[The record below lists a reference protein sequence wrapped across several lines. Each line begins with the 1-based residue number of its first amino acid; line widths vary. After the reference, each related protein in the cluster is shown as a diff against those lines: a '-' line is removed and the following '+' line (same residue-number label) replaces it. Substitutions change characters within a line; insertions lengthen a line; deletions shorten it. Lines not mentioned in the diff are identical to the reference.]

1 MSLDET
7 KLNCAGEFMSA
18 CSHPHQITQA
28 VNVISQLFDGGTS
41 CEFLSDLAD
50 ALQYASDE
58 AERYSKRHEHISED
72 QDQNLDSIL
81 EFCHAY
87 LVKAYNK
94 KTGRA

>member
-1 MSLDET
+1 MSDWGWEDA

-28 VNVISQLFDGGTS
+28 VNVISQLFDGGTT

-50 ALQYASDE
+50 ALQYATDE
-58 AERYSKRHEHISED
+58 AKRFADKED
-72 QDQNLDSIL
+72 PDPNLDSIL